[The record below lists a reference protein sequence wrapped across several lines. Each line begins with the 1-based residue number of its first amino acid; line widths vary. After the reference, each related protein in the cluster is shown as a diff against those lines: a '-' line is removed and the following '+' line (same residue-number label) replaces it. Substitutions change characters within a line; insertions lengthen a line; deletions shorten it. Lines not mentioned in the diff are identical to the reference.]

1 VSKGLEEARMSLKDE
16 LNALRLRAEARR
28 PPEVVATMR
37 RAVDELRASG
47 APARVRKVGDMAP
60 RFALPNAEGRTVD
73 AAPLL
78 ARGPLVVT
86 FYRGRW

>member
-1 VSKGLEEARMSLKDE
+1 MSLKGE
-16 LNALRLRAEARR
+16 LKALREKAEAKR
-28 PPEVVATMR
+28 PAPIVATMH

-47 APARVRKVGDMAP
+47 APARVLKPGQPAP
-60 RFALPNAEGRTVD
+60 AFALPNAEERIVD
-73 AAPLL
+73 SKALL

>member
-1 VSKGLEEARMSLKDE
+1 MSLTAE
-16 LNALRLRAEARR
+16 LKALQTRLEAKR
-28 PPEVVATMR
+28 PPDVIAQMH

-47 APARVRKVGDMAP
+47 APARVLKPGSRMPD
-60 RFALPNAEGRTVD
+60 FTLPD
-73 AAPLL
+73 AGGQRLSSRELL

>member
-1 VSKGLEEARMSLKDE
+1 MSLKDE
-16 LNALRLRAEARR
+16 LTAFRTRAEAKRA
-28 PPEVVATMR
+28 PEVVAAMR

-47 APARVRKVGDMAP
+47 APARVLKPGAAAP
-60 RFALPNAEGRTVD
+60 SFALPNAEERIVD
-73 AAPLL
+73 SASLL

>member
-1 VSKGLEEARMSLKDE
+1 MSLKEE
-16 LNALRLRAEARR
+16 LQSLRARAEAKRA
-28 PPEVVATMR
+28 PEIVAAMR

-47 APARVRKVGDMAP
+47 APERVLKPGTAAP
-60 RFALPNAEGRTVD
+60 HFSLPDAEERTVNSAD
-73 AAPLL
+73 LL

>member
-1 VSKGLEEARMSLKDE
+1 MSLKDE
-16 LNALRLRAEARR
+16 LKALREKAEAKR
-28 PPEVVATMR
+28 PPEIVATMR

-47 APARVRKVGDMAP
+47 APARVLKAGDAAP
-60 RFALPNAEGRTVD
+60 EWALPNADERTVESKT
-73 AAPLL
+73 LL